1 MGLQVRS
8 YRDQSA
14 FSALA
19 LLSPHHLHVLGYLE
33 HWVLRN
39 WITQTSECRFAHIF
53 HAVVCVLLVWVAVS
67 RTPEFSLTDG
77 PDTATAR
84 QNVLLAT
91 NVYSSSTFMFSIGY
105 FLADTF
111 MMLTVL
117 PNSAMMV
124 HHLSAGISLVGS
136 LITGCCH
143 FYGLLLL
150 STEVTTPLICLR
162 WLLDKSQR
170 KGTQLY
176 LINAVCI
183 VITWV
188 FSRILLFVYLFLH
201 MWEYRD
207 VLDSFALIVKV
218 GLCRFVSHVNCFAFP
233 CPVT

>member
-1 MGLQVRS
+1 MIRLHSAHLCCCLSMMHLSSTTPCELCSRS
-8 YRDQSA
+8 
-14 FSALA
+14 
-19 LLSPHHLHVLGYLE
+19 
-33 HWVLRN
+33 WVN
-39 WITQTSECRFAHIF
+39 QTPACRFAHIF
-53 HAVVCVLLVWVAVS
+53 HAVVCVLLVWVSVS

-77 PDTATAR
+77 PDTAKAR
-84 QNVLLAT
+84 RSVLLAT